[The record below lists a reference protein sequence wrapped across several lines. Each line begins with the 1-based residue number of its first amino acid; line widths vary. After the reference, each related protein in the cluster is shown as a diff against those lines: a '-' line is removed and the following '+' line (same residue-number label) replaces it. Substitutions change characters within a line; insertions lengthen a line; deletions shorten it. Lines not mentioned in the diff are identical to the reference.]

1 MWSRD
6 KLMEGGY
13 RCLLT
18 WWSRTHLEGAHIKT
32 GALSQILQ
40 RQLIDLTRKLFDV
53 PKQVQWI
60 KNKSSIGIWQVD
72 WWLVPCFQMRSVW
85 PMWPPRPLPRVPGC
99 LVMVI
104 DCHLSC
110 GLDSSWHFVVF
121 MSFIFRQ
128 LTEPNERQVLD
139 EEALASPFKSQR
151 FYYIIINRNT
161 LSHWRPW

>member
-18 WWSRTHLEGAHIKT
+18 WWSRTHLEGAHNKT

-53 PKQVQWI
+53 PKQVQRI
-60 KNKSSIGIWQVD
+60 KNKSSIGIWQVY

-110 GLDSSWHFVVF
+110 GLDSSWLLALSCIYVIYIPAVDWAKWKA
-121 MSFIFRQ
+121 SFR
-128 LTEPNERQVLD
+128 RR
-139 EEALASPFKSQR
+139 SSCKPF
-151 FYYIIINRNT
+151 
-161 LSHWRPW
+161 